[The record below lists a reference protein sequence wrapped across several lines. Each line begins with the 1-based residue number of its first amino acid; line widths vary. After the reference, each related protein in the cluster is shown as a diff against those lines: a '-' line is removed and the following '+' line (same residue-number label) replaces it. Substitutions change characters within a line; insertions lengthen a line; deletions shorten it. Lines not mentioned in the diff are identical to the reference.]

1 MHVDESE
8 GFRLMVKQLIP
19 LARPGRLEELDGLVT
34 LLASDGASYIT
45 GQTIPIDGGTTA
57 I

>member
-19 LARPGRLEELDGLVT
+19 LARPGRLEELDGLT

-45 GQTIPIDGGTTA
+45 GQPIPIDGGTTA